1 MDSPGNIYDEVIADS
16 EGEMAEEEDSVRG
29 ELVLI
34 LLIMTANSKNI
45 VNTVSQVSTFTS
57 TGRLQAT
64 SSISAFTAGPPAFWK
79 QDSTTNNMNNQLD
92 QISDVG
98 NFMGTASIAD
108 RAKTRQRNT
117 KQSSSAKPNASSNG
131 QLERHKSNAN
141 LSSDVIELTSD
152 EDDDELGL
160 RASRPRSR
168 PKPKLKM
175 KDKTRDMNLDKNT
188 DASGAT
194 EITADKS
201 SDAIPDPRP
210 RPRPRPRPL
219 VKRSKTAHESA
230 VPPLLPLDIP
240 GFPPSSA
247 SASHGPELPIAT
259 SPVQSHLPT
268 SQLPPSDSPLPT
280 LITMHDEGDLPRIET
295 LPNLDFDGPL
305 SSPSSLFSD
314 IGDSTKKRK
323 RTVLDLDID
332 ELVSDG
338 GPASGQEGIRAGA
351 RYNYDNDEAAHVPS
365 HTLPPPPT
373 FFAGSSSSS
382 TGGGNGRIPSPELG
396 RDVVDLTMLPPTIE
410 PSGAATKKAAKVN
423 KSRQKK
429 SNTII
434 DEDDLDDDFDPM
446 ESTKKGK
453 SRPKV
458 KKSTDTKAKP
468 NKGQRQVEV
477 SIVSKPRTKKTKG
490 KAKEKATAGNK
501 DTFKSREFIDN
512 SGDEDPIQLI
522 PNAKDPATSTDSH
535 RISTNKS
542 GSHMSTSAALR
553 TADTSSIGTTST
565 PLSKTLLEGNTL
577 VSPGDKSDSGNAI
590 MSSSSNRMNK
600 KRKSIIESDPE
611 DEDEGEKDP
620 AVGASP
626 KKHKDKRGKYSRKI
640 DDATKDDDDPYM
652 EEHEDIQK
660 EQPPPVPKVSG

>member
-1 MDSPGNIYDEVIADS
+1 M
-16 EGEMAEEEDSVRG
+16 
-29 ELVLI
+29 
-34 LLIMTANSKNI
+34 
-45 VNTVSQVSTFTS
+45 NTVSQVSTFTL

-64 SSISAFTAGPPAFWK
+64 SPISAFTAGPPAF
-79 QDSTTNNMNNQLD
+79 STNNMNNQLD
-92 QISDVG
+92 QISDIG

-131 QLERHKSNAN
+131 QLEMHKSSAN

-152 EDDDELGL
+152 EDDDEL
-160 RASRPRSR
+160 RPSRPRSR

-175 KDKTRDMNLDKNT
+175 KDKPRDMNLDKNT
-188 DASGAT
+188 DTSGAT

-210 RPRPRPRPL
+210 RPRPRPL
-219 VKRSKTAHESA
+219 VKRSKTTHESA

-259 SPVQSHLPT
+259 SPVQSHFPT
-268 SQLPPSDSPLPT
+268 SQLPPSDPPLPT
-280 LITMHDEGDLPRIET
+280 LTTMHDEGDLPRIET

-314 IGDSTKKRK
+314 LGDNTKKRK

-338 GPASGQEGIRAGA
+338 GLASGQEGIRTSA

-396 RDVVDLTMLPPTIE
+396 RDVVDLTMLPPTIK

-434 DEDDLDDDFDPM
+434 DEDELDDDFDPT

-458 KKSTDTKAKP
+458 KKSTDTKARP
-468 NKGQRQVEV
+468 NEGQRQVEV

-501 DTFKSREFIDN
+501 DTFKSREFIDH

-522 PNAKDPATSTDSH
+522 PNAKDLVTSTDSH

-542 GSHMSTSAALR
+542 GSHISTSAALR
-553 TADTSSIGTTST
+553 TADTSSTGTTST
-565 PLSKTLLEGNTL
+565 PLLLEGNTL
-577 VSPGDKSDSGNAI
+577 VSPGDKSDSGNTI
-590 MSSSSNRMNK
+590 MTSSSNRMNK
-600 KRKSIIESDPE
+600 KRKSIIGSDPE

-626 KKHKDKRGKYSRKI
+626 KKHKDKRGKYGRKI